1 MPTRI
6 NPKQVLFTPSHPA
19 QVDGR
24 QTLKSYICVY
34 EILKEL
40 RHRDN
45 EAVVE
50 LVMKN
55 DKGMLHDIATWCE
68 ATGNELLSSEPG
80 EKGEVRCLVQKGEL
94 KRREKK
100 KSMTVVISTASL
112 EKVVFPFDKAL
123 GAAVLGMDVNV
134 IFEGAGVR
142 LLKRGYRSKLSGFW
156 GGCFTGAVENVMK
169 TEIGWPLPGDA
180 IEILEELGAKFYVC
194 GPSLVGY
201 GVREEELVVREFM
214 TGATL
219 TWVKLLAESDI
230 NVFSKAE
237 FEKP

>member
-1 MPTRI
+1 M
-6 NPKQVLFTPSHPA
+6 
-19 QVDGR
+19 
-24 QTLKSYICVY
+24 
-34 EILKEL
+34 KEL
-40 RHRDN
+40 RHRDT

-68 ATGNELLSSEPG
+68 ATGNELISSEPG
-80 EKGEVRCLVQKGEL
+80 GEGEVRCLVQKGEMQGG
-94 KRREKK
+94 REK
-100 KSMTVVISTASL
+100 KSMTVVISTY
-112 EKVVFPFDKAL
+112 PFDRAL
-123 GAAVLGMDVNV
+123 GATVLGMEVNM

-156 GGCFTGAVENVMK
+156 GGCFTGVVEGVMK
-169 TEIGWPLPGDA
+169 KEIGWPLPRDA

-201 GVREEELVVREFM
+201 GVREEELVARDFV

-219 TWVKLLAESDI
+219 TWVKLLAESDV